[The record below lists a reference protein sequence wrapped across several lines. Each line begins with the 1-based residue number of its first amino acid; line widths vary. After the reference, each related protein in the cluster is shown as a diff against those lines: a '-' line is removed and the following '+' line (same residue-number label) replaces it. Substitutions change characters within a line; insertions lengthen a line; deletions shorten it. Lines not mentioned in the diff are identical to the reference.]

1 MNTRITNIVKRELH
15 LIDIENEL
23 GTGTPTARDIT
34 RFRDFYISAN
44 EVPAD
49 AHIVIAASSKETL
62 LDASVG
68 WPHARTVYLPGQ
80 DGTDRA
86 LIQVALD
93 ENVDKRYGKVVF
105 ASGDHI
111 FADAATTLQ
120 RLGVYVKFFARAIHV
135 SRFIRECCDNVQL
148 FSAADFSLAA

>member
-1 MNTRITNIVKRELH
+1 MNKRITNIASRELH

-23 GTGTPTARDIT
+23 GTGSPEASDIA
-34 RFRDFYISAN
+34 RFRQFYIATN
-44 EVPAD
+44 DVPAD

-62 LDASVG
+62 LEASAG
-68 WPHARTVYLPGQ
+68 WPHARTVYLTGH
-80 DGTDRA
+80 DGADLA
-86 LIQVALD
+86 LIQVALN

-120 RLGVYVKFFARAIHV
+120 KLGVCVKFFARAINV
-135 SRFIRECCDNVQL
+135 SRHIRECCDNVQL
-148 FSAADFSLAA
+148 FSAADFCLAA